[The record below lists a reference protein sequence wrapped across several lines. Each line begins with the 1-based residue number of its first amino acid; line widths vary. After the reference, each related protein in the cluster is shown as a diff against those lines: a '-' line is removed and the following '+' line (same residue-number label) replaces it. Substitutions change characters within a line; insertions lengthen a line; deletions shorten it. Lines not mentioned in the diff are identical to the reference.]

1 MRREVSIAFQTDKT
15 PAQYAALAQLVD
27 QYAFDAVSVYCDAP
41 YHPAYSAL
49 LLMAA
54 HLHKARIGPA
64 AIPPARIPP
73 VDIAANTALLAQ
85 LAQGGVYIG
94 LARGA
99 WLDEAGIAEPARPI
113 QAIREA
119 AAVVRCLLSGAV
131 GGVAGEFYRIAPHI
145 RAPYPL
151 PPPDQKIPLLI
162 GTWGRKLAALA
173 GEIADEVKVGGS
185 GNPDL
190 VPVMASWIAGGEHTA
205 NRPAGSVGVVLGAVT
220 VVDED
225 REQARAAA
233 RRAVALYLPVVAPLD
248 PTLTVEP
255 ELIHRIREAVR
266 ANRPEEAAPL
276 ISDELLDR
284 FALAG
289 RPSDIVAHAEAI
301 YAAGARRIEFGT
313 PHGSGP
319 NPAHAIRLLGE
330 KVLPALAR
338 WRS

>member
-1 MRREVSIAFQTDKT
+1 MKREVSIAFQTDKT

-41 YHPAYSAL
+41 FHPAYSAL
-49 LLMAA
+49 LLMAP
-54 HLHKARIGPA
+54 HLHRARIGPA

-73 VDIAANTALLAQ
+73 IDIAANTALLAQ

-119 AAVVRCLLSGAV
+119 AAVVRYLLSGGS

-151 PPPDQKIPLLI
+151 PPPDQPIPLLI

-185 GNPDL
+185 ANPDL
-190 VPVMASWIAGGEHTA
+190 VPVIESWIADGERTA
-205 NRPAGSVGVVLGAVT
+205 NRPAGSTGVVLGAVT

-225 REQARAAA
+225 REQARATA

-284 FALAG
+284 FAIAG

-313 PHGSGP
+313 PHGCGP
-319 NPAHAIRLLGE
+319 DPTPAIRLLGE
-330 KVLPALAR
+330 KVLPALAH
-338 WRS
+338 WRT